1 MVSND
6 NPYDPS
12 AAPIEDAFV
21 GGDQGVDSY
30 RNMRRGYLLV
40 LLGAFITWSTIIV
53 IFLFL
58 FGFRNS
64 LLDDSSLEFVKM
76 AVLITTVL
84 IYVGALVAGLGK
96 ALCLS
101 APKDAMIRSNS
112 LLALLGF
119 SAYWISEGIGELT
132 DWPALVLGPYPEPPE
147 VFSMRV
153 LYDLFSYL
161 VLHMALMSYISGIAR
176 LTAFVGMVDLA
187 YQSCSLNKRLRS
199 IAFGLLGLIGF
210 CVFSLVASD
219 AFGFNIN
226 VLEDLGEFVLIGALL
241 LAVYLV
247 RICKDY
253 LELLWRMANRLP
265 KRGTRLAA
273 RNG

>member
-30 RNMRRGYLLV
+30 RNMRSGYLLV

-58 FGFRNS
+58 FGFRNA
-64 LLDDSSLEFVKM
+64 LLDDSNLKFVEM

-132 DWPALVLGPYPEPPE
+132 DWPTLVLGPYPEPPE

-176 LTAFVGMVDLA
+176 LTAFLGMVDLA

-210 CVFSLVASD
+210 GVFSLVAKD

-226 VLEDLGEFVLIGALL
+226 VLETLGGFVLVGALL

-253 LELLWRMANRLP
+253 IDILWRMANRLP

>member
-12 AAPIEDAFV
+12 AALMEDAFI

-64 LLDDSSLEFVKM
+64 LLDDSNLKFVEM

-119 SAYWISEGIGELT
+119 SIYWISEGIAELT
-132 DWPALVLGPYPEPPE
+132 DWPTLVFGPYPEPPE

-153 LYDLFSYL
+153 LVDLCSYL
-161 VLHMALMSYISGIAR
+161 VLHMALMSYISGIQKLAV
-176 LTAFVGMVDLA
+176 FVGMVDLA
-187 YQSCSLNKRLRS
+187 DQGGLLNKRLRS
-199 IAFGLLGLIGF
+199 IAYGLLGLIGF
-210 CVFSLVASD
+210 SVFSLVATD
-219 AFGFNIN
+219 AFGFKIN
-226 VLEDLGEFVLIGALL
+226 VLETLGPFVLIGALL
-241 LAVYLV
+241 LAVHLL
-247 RICKDY
+247 RLCKDY
-253 LELLWRMANRLP
+253 VDLLWRMANRLP
-265 KRGTRLAA
+265 KVGTRLAA

>member
-1 MVSND
+1 MT
-6 NPYDPS
+6 PT

-30 RNMRRGYLLV
+30 RNMRSGYLLV

-58 FGFRNS
+58 FGFRNA
-64 LLDDSSLEFVKM
+64 LLDDSNLKFVEM

-119 SAYWISEGIGELT
+119 SIYWISEGIAELT
-132 DWPALVLGPYPEPPE
+132 DWPTLVLGPYPEPPE

-153 LYDLFSYL
+153 LYDLCGYL
-161 VLHMALMSYISGIAR
+161 VLHMALMSYISGIQKLAV
-176 LTAFVGMVDLA
+176 FVGMVDLA
-187 YQSCSLNKRLRS
+187 DQGGLLNKRLRS
-199 IAFGLLGLIGF
+199 IAFGLLALIGF
-210 CVFSLVASD
+210 GVFSLVAKD

-226 VLEDLGEFVLIGALL
+226 VLETLGGFVLVGALL

-253 LELLWRMANRLP
+253 IDILWRMANRLP